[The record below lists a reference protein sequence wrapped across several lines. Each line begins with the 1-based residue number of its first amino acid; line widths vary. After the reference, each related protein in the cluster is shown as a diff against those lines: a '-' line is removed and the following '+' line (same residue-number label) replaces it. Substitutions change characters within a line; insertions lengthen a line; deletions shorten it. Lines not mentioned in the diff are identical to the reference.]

1 MIPRSNRLLIELK
14 NTMKYL
20 LTLTTLSAAL
30 ALTACGK
37 SETDT
42 AKPKANWTD
51 LSAASKP
58 KIEEKAKEAIAAK
71 APRGDQA
78 KALSEY
84 AELDS
89 GKQLMFLNL
98 ALSGMPAD
106 YPAIASNISSNYNR
120 ESDNFKKNDMLKA
133 LKPGIDQEIEAAK
146 SRRYVFMDLSDT
158 PLETFDFNQSA
169 FPMKL
174 LSSGSYR
181 YFNDIHGYRAEFDHI
196 GPFSLLKVSD
206 ENQAREI
213 EQLRTKYQLQARL
226 YMFAMD
232 VPVGSNNVR
241 FEPMAIEIRDKQ
253 GRVLATAKP

>member
-1 MIPRSNRLLIELK
+1 
-14 NTMKYL
+14 MKYQL
-20 LTLTTLSAAL
+20 ILTAISAAL

-37 SETDT
+37 SETEAGKQEA
-42 AKPKANWTD
+42 AKPS
-51 LSAASKP
+51 LSDASKH
-58 KIEEKAKEAIAAK
+58 KVEEKAKETIAAK
-71 APRGDQA
+71 APRGDQG
-78 KALSEY
+78 KALTEY

-98 ALSGMPAD
+98 TLSGMPAD
-106 YPAIASNISSNYNR
+106 YAAIAGNISSNYSR

-133 LKPGIDQEIEAAK
+133 LTPGIDQEIEAAK
-146 SRRYVFMDLSDT
+146 SRRYVYMDVSDI

-181 YFNDIHGYRAEFDHI
+181 YFNDIYGYKAEFDHI
-196 GPFSLLKVSD
+196 GPFALLKVSD

-213 EQLRTKYQLQARL
+213 EQLRTKYQLKARI

-241 FEPMAIEIRDKQ
+241 FEPMSIEIRDKQ

>member
-1 MIPRSNRLLIELK
+1 
-14 NTMKYL
+14 MKYL
-20 LTLTTLSAAL
+20 LTTFAAAL

-37 SETDT
+37 SEPEATKPEA
-42 AKPKANWTD
+42 AKPS
-51 LSAASKP
+51 LSDASQSKVQ
-58 KIEEKAKEAIAAK
+58 EKAKETIAAK

-78 KALSEY
+78 KELAEY

-106 YPAIASNISSNYNR
+106 YERIASNISQNYNR
-120 ESDNFKKNDMLKA
+120 ENDTFKKNDMLKA

-146 SRRYVFMDLSDT
+146 SRRYVYLDT
-158 PLETFDFNQSA
+158 DDSPLETFDFNQSA

-174 LSSGSYR
+174 LSTDSYR
-181 YFNDIHGYRAEFDHI
+181 YFYDISNYRAKFDHI
-196 GPFSLLKVSD
+196 APFATLKVAD
-206 ENQAREI
+206 EAQAREI
-213 EQLRTKYQLQARL
+213 EQLRTKYRLRARI

-232 VPVGSNNVR
+232 VPVGSNDVR

-253 GRVLATAKP
+253 GRVVATAKAS

>member
-1 MIPRSNRLLIELK
+1 
-14 NTMKYL
+14 MKYL
-20 LTLTTLSAAL
+20 LTLTSLAAAL

-37 SETDT
+37 SEPEA
-42 AKPKANWTD
+42 AKPEAAKPS
-51 LSAASKP
+51 LSDASQSKVQ
-58 KIEEKAKEAIAAK
+58 EKAKETLAAK
-71 APRGDQA
+71 APRGEQA
-78 KALSEY
+78 KALTEY

-98 ALSGMPAD
+98 ALSGMPVD
-106 YPAIASNISSNYNR
+106 YAAIASNISNNYNR
-120 ESDNFKKNDMLKA
+120 ESDNFKKNDLLKA
-133 LKPGIDQEIEAAK
+133 LTPGIDQEIEAAK
-146 SRRYVFMDLSDT
+146 SRRYVYMDVSDT

-181 YFNDIHGYRAEFDHI
+181 YFNDVYGYKAQFDHI
-196 GPFSLLKVSD
+196 EPFALLKVSD

-213 EQLRTKYQLQARL
+213 EQLRTKYQLHARM

-241 FEPMAIEIRDKQ
+241 FEPMAIEIRDKK

>member
-1 MIPRSNRLLIELK
+1 
-14 NTMKYL
+14 MKSL
-20 LTLTTLSAAL
+20 LTLSALSAAL

-37 SETDT
+37 SETST
-42 AKPKANWTD
+42 KPEAAKPS
-51 LSAASKP
+51 LSDASQSKVQ
-58 KIEEKAKEAIAAK
+58 EKAKETIAAK

-78 KALSEY
+78 KALTEY

-98 ALSGMPAD
+98 TLSGMPVD
-106 YPAIASNISSNYNR
+106 YPAIASHISSNYRN

-133 LKPGIDQEIEAAK
+133 LKPALDQEIEAAK
-146 SRRYVFMDLSDT
+146 GRRYVYMDVSDT

-181 YFNDIHGYRAEFDHI
+181 YFNDVNGYLAKFDHI
-196 GPFSLLKVSD
+196 EPFALLKISD

-213 EQLRTKYQLQARL
+213 EQLRTKYQLRARI

-232 VPVGSNNVR
+232 VPVGSNDVR

>member
-1 MIPRSNRLLIELK
+1 
-14 NTMKYL
+14 MKYL

-30 ALTACGK
+30 ALAACGK
-37 SETDT
+37 SDGDT
-42 AKPKANWTD
+42 QKTEAPKPS
-51 LSAASKP
+51 LSDASKS
-58 KIEEKAKEAIAAK
+58 KVEEKAKESIAAK
-71 APRGDQA
+71 APRGDKA
-78 KALSEY
+78 KALTEY
-84 AELDS
+84 VELDS

-106 YPAIASNISSNYNR
+106 YSAIANNISRNYNN

-133 LKPGIDQEIEAAK
+133 LKPGIDQEIEGAK
-146 SRRYVFMDLSDT
+146 SRRYVYMDLSDT

-181 YFNDIHGYRAEFDHI
+181 YFNDIYGYKAEFDHI
-196 GPFSLLKVSD
+196 EPFALLKVSD
-206 ENQAREI
+206 ENVAREI
-213 EQLRTKYQLQARL
+213 EQLRTKYQLQARMYL
-226 YMFAMD
+226 FAMD

>member
-1 MIPRSNRLLIELK
+1 
-14 NTMKYL
+14 MKYL

-30 ALTACGK
+30 ALSACGK
-37 SETDT
+37 SETEAT
-42 AKPKANWTD
+42 KPEAAKPSLSDASAHKA
-51 LSAASKP
+51 
-58 KIEEKAKEAIAAK
+58 EEKAKETIAAK
-71 APRGDQA
+71 APRADQT

-84 AELDS
+84 AQLDS

-106 YPAIASNISSNYNR
+106 YQVIARNISRNYDN

-146 SRRYVFMDLSDT
+146 ARRYVYLDVSDT

-181 YFNDIHGYRAEFDHI
+181 YFNDLYRYKAEFGHI
-196 GPFSLLKVSD
+196 EPFAALKISD

-213 EQLRTKYQLQARL
+213 EQLRTKYQLQARI

-232 VPVGSNNVR
+232 VPVGSDNVR
-241 FEPMAIEIRDKQ
+241 FEPVAIEIRDKQ
-253 GRVLATAKP
+253 GRVLATAKAS